1 VKTGRLLKLER
12 EGVSIQVYFYREGG
26 AMQASVFVL
35 ESGRSPAAEPLARFS
50 AASDPELERIVRGF
64 VDERWPRRG

>member
-12 EGVSIQVYFYREGG
+12 EGVSIQVYFYREDG

-35 ESGRSPAAEPLARFS
+35 EQGRSPAAEPLARFRGE
-50 AASDPELERIVRGF
+50 SDPELERTVRAF
-64 VDERWPRRG
+64 VDLRWPRRG